1 MKNTASTGIF
11 RKISWMIG
19 FLLLIFGS
27 ISVNNY
33 LKELASTTFNPTSY
47 VWATA
52 VISIVIGGYIALL
65 FIKQFKVKLNMGL
78 FIFVTIPCLLLTLY
92 YPIVTIFPSVVDPL
106 PFLMSASFIQFS
118 SEEIFG
124 VVAGLTLVL
133 SLFKQKND

>member
-33 LKELASTTFNPTSY
+33 LKELASNTFNPTSY

-106 PFLMSASFIQFS
+106 PFLMSASFIQFT